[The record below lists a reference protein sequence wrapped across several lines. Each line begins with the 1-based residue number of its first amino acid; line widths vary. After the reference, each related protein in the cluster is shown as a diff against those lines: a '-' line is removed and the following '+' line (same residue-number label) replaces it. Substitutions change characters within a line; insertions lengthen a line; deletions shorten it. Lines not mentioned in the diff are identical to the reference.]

1 MPLAG
6 NQGEWPVNTI
16 SSFVD
21 TLIRMI
27 DPIAQSIGNLYLS
40 IFNLYAFL
48 GSIPGMCDFG
58 GFCL

>member
-1 MPLAG
+1 MNP
-6 NQGEWPVNTI
+6 I
-16 SSFVD
+16 SSLVD
-21 TLIRMI
+21 TLIKLI

-48 GSIPGMCDFG
+48 GSVPGMCDLG